1 MRLASVN
8 LNKRL
13 GNPAASARLAAW
25 LEQQHVDVLVAQEA
39 LEAR

>member
-13 GNPAASARLAAW
+13 GNPAPRATLTAW
-25 LEQQHVDVLVAQEA
+25 LSRHGVDMLLAQEPWKNC
-39 LEAR
+39 